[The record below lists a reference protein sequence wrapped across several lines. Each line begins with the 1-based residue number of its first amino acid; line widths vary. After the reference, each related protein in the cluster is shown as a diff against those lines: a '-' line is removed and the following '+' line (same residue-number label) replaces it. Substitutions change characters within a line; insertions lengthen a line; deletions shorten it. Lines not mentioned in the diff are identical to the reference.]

1 MSSCKEVA
9 FQPTLTEV
17 FREHLHHPPKMRYMI
32 IRRKRLPHKAA
43 VLYLKNSPQAVGV
56 RFIGTEET
64 EIVLLGV
71 SRKDVSHHLT
81 QQSCCLETLRSRL
94 LDFNGVFRKVRQ
106 VQVYQQFAA
115 VGVWIGPHTPV
126 PLGGVLCQFRNQM
139 SMLIKQFLQ
148 MVALHPVFEYLQVFG
163 VGLHLRYR
171 DLVRPEGPLDL
182 DAIHYFWPGPPLWG
196 AQNNRRPV
204 RSL

>member
-32 IRRKRLPHKAA
+32 IRGKRLPHKAA

-56 RFIGTEET
+56 RFIRTEET

-71 SRKDVSHHLT
+71 FRKNVSHHLT
-81 QQSCCLETLRSRL
+81 QQSCCLEALRSRL

-106 VQVYQQFAA
+106 IQVYQQFTA
-115 VGVWIGPHTPV
+115 VSMWIGPHTPV
-126 PLGGVLCQFRNQM
+126 PLRGKLCQFGNQT
-139 SMLIKQFLQ
+139 ST
-148 MVALHPVFEYLQVFG
+148 
-163 VGLHLRYR
+163 
-171 DLVRPEGPLDL
+171 LVK
-182 DAIHYFWPGPPLWG
+182 
-196 AQNNRRPV
+196 
-204 RSL
+204 